1 MTLYIILIFS
11 AICVGMAISVK
22 AFGTGGKR
30 KRIFQDIYFSIEEV
44 DGIGVLYTK
53 TGEYSAVLKMENPV
67 QKYSANIEAYY
78 EFTHLFAALA
88 QTLGE
93 GYALHKQDVFVR
105 KAFKE
110 ESATNHEFLS
120 ESYFRYFNGRP
131 FTDSVCYLTITQ
143 ENKKSRL
150 MSFDNK
156 KWRDFLVKIRKVHDQ
171 LRDAGVKSRFLDK
184 TEANEYVDRFFSM
197 NFRDKVVSMTNF
209 KVDDETIGMGDRRCK
224 VYSLVDV
231 DCANLP
237 SVIRPYANIEVNNT
251 SMPVDLVSIV
261 DSVPGADCVV
271 FNQMVFVPNQ
281 KRELALLDKK
291 KNRHASMPNPSN
303 LMAVED
309 IKRVQE
315 VIARES
321 KQLVYTHYNLV
332 VAVSGD
338 TDIQK
343 CTNHLEN
350 SFSRMGIHISKRAY
364 NQLELFVNSF
374 PGNCYGMNA
383 DYDRFLTLG
392 DAATCLM
399 YKERIVHNEDTPLK
413 IYYTDRQGVPVAIDI
428 TGKEGKEKLT
438 DNSNFFCLGPSGS
451 GKSFHINSVVR
462 QLWEQNTDIVMVD
475 TGNSYEGLCEYVGGK
490 YIAYTEDKPITM
502 NPFNISKRELN
513 IEKIDFL
520 KNLILLIWKGS
531 EVQIPELE
539 FRVVEQLVTEYY
551 DFYFNGVQPY
561 PSSQKETLRKN
572 LSTMEKRRGTE
583 LTQIHDKV
591 EKLIKGLEE
600 RRMALSVKTLSF
612 DSFYE
617 FACERLDQICIENN
631 ITTIDCDNFA
641 YMLQNFYRGGKYDKI
656 LNENVDSTLFDETFI
671 VFEVDAIKENKQLF
685 PIVTLIIMDV
695 FLQKMRLKKN
705 RKCLVIEEAWKA
717 IASPLMAEYIK
728 YLYKTAR
735 KFWASVGVVTQEIQ
749 DIIGSP
755 IVKEA
760 IINNSD
766 VVMLLDQSKFR
777 ERFDEIKAILGLTDV
792 DCKKIFTVNRLENK
806 EGRSFFREVFIR
818 RGSTSGV
825 YGVEEPHECYM
836 TYTTERAEKE
846 ALKLYKRELKCSHQ
860 EAIERYCRDWD
871 ASGIGKSLAF
881 AQKVNEAGKVL
892 NLRDNCPTTKLSGTV
907 AE

>member
-110 ESATNHEFLS
+110 ENGGNHEFLS

-171 LRDAGVKSRFLDK
+171 LRDAGVKSRFLGK
-184 TEANEYVDRFFSM
+184 TEACEYVDRFFSM

-209 KVDDETIGMGDRRCK
+209 KVDDETIGMGDRSCK

-231 DCANLP
+231 DYANLP

-374 PGNCYGMNA
+374 PGNCYSMNA

-451 GKSFHINSVVR
+451 GKSFHMNSVVR

-531 EVQIPELE
+531 ETQIPELE

-792 DCKKIFTVNRLENK
+792 DCKKIFTVNRLDNK

-846 ALKLYKRELKCSHQ
+846 ALKLYKHELKCRHQ

-881 AQKVNEAGKVL
+881 AQKVNEAGHVL
-892 NLRDNCPTTKLSGTV
+892 NLTDDGATRR
-907 AE
+907 

>member
-1 MTLYIILIFS
+1 M
-11 AICVGMAISVK
+11 
-22 AFGTGGKR
+22 
-30 KRIFQDIYFSIEEV
+30 
-44 DGIGVLYTK
+44 
-53 TGEYSAVLKMENPV
+53 
-67 QKYSANIEAYY
+67 
-78 EFTHLFAALA
+78 
-88 QTLGE
+88 
-93 GYALHKQDVFVR
+93 
-105 KAFKE
+105 
-110 ESATNHEFLS
+110 
-120 ESYFRYFNGRP
+120 
-131 FTDSVCYLTITQ
+131 
-143 ENKKSRL
+143 
-150 MSFDNK
+150 
-156 KWRDFLVKIRKVHDQ
+156 
-171 LRDAGVKSRFLDK
+171 
-184 TEANEYVDRFFSM
+184 
-197 NFRDKVVSMTNF
+197 
-209 KVDDETIGMGDRRCK
+209 
-224 VYSLVDV
+224 
-231 DCANLP
+231 
-237 SVIRPYANIEVNNT
+237 
-251 SMPVDLVSIV
+251 
-261 DSVPGADCVV
+261 
-271 FNQMVFVPNQ
+271 
-281 KRELALLDKK
+281 
-291 KNRHASMPNPSN
+291 
-303 LMAVED
+303 
-309 IKRVQE
+309 
-315 VIARES
+315 
-321 KQLVYTHYNLV
+321 
-332 VAVSGD
+332 
-338 TDIQK
+338 
-343 CTNHLEN
+343 
-350 SFSRMGIHISKRAY
+350 
-364 NQLELFVNSF
+364 
-374 PGNCYGMNA
+374 
-383 DYDRFLTLG
+383 
-392 DAATCLM
+392 
-399 YKERIVHNEDTPLK
+399 
-413 IYYTDRQGVPVAIDI
+413 
-428 TGKEGKEKLT
+428 
-438 DNSNFFCLGPSGS
+438 
-451 GKSFHINSVVR
+451 NSVVR

-531 EVQIPELE
+531 ETQIP
-539 FRVVEQLVTEYY
+539 
-551 DFYFNGVQPY
+551 
-561 PSSQKETLRKN
+561 
-572 LSTMEKRRGTE
+572 
-583 LTQIHDKV
+583 DKV

-600 RRMALSVKTLSF
+600 RRMALSVKTRSF

-846 ALKLYKRELKCSHQ
+846 ALKLYKHELKCRHQ

-881 AQKVNEAGKVL
+881 AQKVNEAGHVL
-892 NLRDNCPTTKLSGTV
+892 NLTDDGATRR
-907 AE
+907 

>member
-11 AICVGMAISVK
+11 AICVGMAISVR

-53 TGEYSAVLKMENPV
+53 TGEYSAVLKIENPV

-105 KAFKE
+105 KAFRE
-110 ESATNHEFLS
+110 ETGGNHEYLS
-120 ESYFRYFNGRP
+120 ESYFRYFNDRP
-131 FTDSVCYLTITQ
+131 YTDSVCYLTVTQ

-150 MSFDNK
+150 MSFDSK
-156 KWRDFLVKIRKVHDQ
+156 KWRDFLVKIRKVQDQ
-171 LRDAGVKSRFLDK
+171 LRDAGVKSRFLGK
-184 TEANEYVDRFFSM
+184 AEASEYVDRFFSM

-209 KVDDETIGMGDRRCK
+209 NVDDETIGMGDRRCK

-251 SMPVDLVSIV
+251 SMPVDLVSAV
-261 DSVPGADCVV
+261 DDIPGADCVV

-399 YKERIVHNEDTPLK
+399 YKERIVHSEDTPLK

-451 GKSFHINSVVR
+451 GKSFHMNSVVR

-531 EVQIPELE
+531 EAQIPELE

-572 LSTMEKRRGTE
+572 LSMMEKRRGTE
-583 LTQIHDKV
+583 LALIRDKV
-591 EKLIKGLEE
+591 ERLIKGLEE
-600 RRMALSVKTLSF
+600 RRMALAVKTLSF

-860 EAIERYCRDWD
+860 EAIEQYCRDWD
-871 ASGIGKSLAF
+871 ASGIGKSLPF
-881 AQKVNEAGKVL
+881 AQKINEAGHVL
-892 NLRDNCPTTKLSGTV
+892 NLSGK
-907 AE
+907 

>member
-1 MTLYIILIFS
+1 M
-11 AICVGMAISVK
+11 
-22 AFGTGGKR
+22 
-30 KRIFQDIYFSIEEV
+30 
-44 DGIGVLYTK
+44 
-53 TGEYSAVLKMENPV
+53 
-67 QKYSANIEAYY
+67 
-78 EFTHLFAALA
+78 
-88 QTLGE
+88 
-93 GYALHKQDVFVR
+93 
-105 KAFKE
+105 
-110 ESATNHEFLS
+110 
-120 ESYFRYFNGRP
+120 
-131 FTDSVCYLTITQ
+131 
-143 ENKKSRL
+143 
-150 MSFDNK
+150 
-156 KWRDFLVKIRKVHDQ
+156 
-171 LRDAGVKSRFLDK
+171 
-184 TEANEYVDRFFSM
+184 
-197 NFRDKVVSMTNF
+197 
-209 KVDDETIGMGDRRCK
+209 
-224 VYSLVDV
+224 
-231 DCANLP
+231 
-237 SVIRPYANIEVNNT
+237 
-251 SMPVDLVSIV
+251 
-261 DSVPGADCVV
+261 
-271 FNQMVFVPNQ
+271 
-281 KRELALLDKK
+281 
-291 KNRHASMPNPSN
+291 
-303 LMAVED
+303 
-309 IKRVQE
+309 
-315 VIARES
+315 
-321 KQLVYTHYNLV
+321 
-332 VAVSGD
+332 
-338 TDIQK
+338 
-343 CTNHLEN
+343 
-350 SFSRMGIHISKRAY
+350 
-364 NQLELFVNSF
+364 
-374 PGNCYGMNA
+374 
-383 DYDRFLTLG
+383 
-392 DAATCLM
+392 
-399 YKERIVHNEDTPLK
+399 
-413 IYYTDRQGVPVAIDI
+413 
-428 TGKEGKEKLT
+428 
-438 DNSNFFCLGPSGS
+438 
-451 GKSFHINSVVR
+451 NSVVR

-531 EVQIPELE
+531 ETQIPELE

-600 RRMALSVKTLSF
+600 RRMALAVKTLSF

-792 DCKKIFTVNRLENK
+792 DCKKIFTVNRLDNK

-846 ALKLYKRELKCSHQ
+846 ALKLYKRELRCSHQ

-892 NLRDNCPTTKLSGTV
+892 NLTEGGT
-907 AE
+907 ARR

>member
-1 MTLYIILIFS
+1 
-11 AICVGMAISVK
+11 
-22 AFGTGGKR
+22 
-30 KRIFQDIYFSIEEV
+30 
-44 DGIGVLYTK
+44 
-53 TGEYSAVLKMENPV
+53 
-67 QKYSANIEAYY
+67 
-78 EFTHLFAALA
+78 
-88 QTLGE
+88 
-93 GYALHKQDVFVR
+93 
-105 KAFKE
+105 
-110 ESATNHEFLS
+110 
-120 ESYFRYFNGRP
+120 
-131 FTDSVCYLTITQ
+131 
-143 ENKKSRL
+143 
-150 MSFDNK
+150 
-156 KWRDFLVKIRKVHDQ
+156 
-171 LRDAGVKSRFLDK
+171 
-184 TEANEYVDRFFSM
+184 FFSM

-209 KVDDETIGMGDRRCK
+209 KVDDETIGMGDRSCK

-231 DCANLP
+231 DYANLP

-451 GKSFHINSVVR
+451 GKSFHMNSVVR

-531 EVQIPELE
+531 ETQIPELE

-792 DCKKIFTVNRLENK
+792 DCKKIFTVNRLDNK

-846 ALKLYKRELKCSHQ
+846 ALKLYKHELKCRHQ

-881 AQKVNEAGKVL
+881 AQKVNEAGHVL
-892 NLRDNCPTTKLSGTV
+892 NLTDDGATRR
-907 AE
+907 